1 LCNPTFCEAR
11 ITGPPYKGLMGKD
24 DPTSIT
30 NPLFSVI
37 IATYNDWEP
46 LDHCL
51 RSLDQQINAPTF
63 EVIVVDDG
71 SREVAPQS
79 IDRWTQRYSLRVV
92 SQPHAGVS
100 AARNRGVEL
109 ARGSMLVFVD
119 ADCRV
124 DANCL
129 AALGSTII
137 NSAQDNCF
145 QLHLTGDCSKLV
157 GRAEELRLMTLQNH
171 LLQPGG
177 YIRYLNTAGFAIR
190 GARAGLDRNV
200 FDPVAIRAED
210 TLLLA
215 NLITVGKLP
224 LFVPGAIVQHAPP
237 LSVMA
242 YLSKAVRSGY
252 LEAKTYDVIA
262 SKGVRIRVTHRERLR
277 MLKYMWKVSIQHSI
291 GRQAWFLLV
300 MRQALQRM
308 SSFACGKLWVRAQS
322 PKSTN
327 PS

>member
-1 LCNPTFCEAR
+1 
-11 ITGPPYKGLMGKD
+11 MGKD
-24 DPTSIT
+24 DPTSTT

-51 RSLDQQINAPTF
+51 RSLDQQINAPAF
-63 EVIVVDDG
+63 EVVVVDDG
-71 SREVAPQS
+71 SNEPAPEFVH
-79 IDRWTQRYSLRVV
+79 RWTQRYSLRIV
-92 SQPHAGVS
+92 SQAHAGVS

-109 ARGSMLVFVD
+109 AVGSVLVFVD

-145 QLHLTGDCSKLV
+145 QLHLTGDCSGSV

-190 GARAGLDRNV
+190 GAKAGLDRNV
-200 FDPVAIRAED
+200 FDPLAIRAED

-215 NLITVGKLP
+215 NLMTVGKLP
-224 LFVPGAIVQHAPP
+224 LFVPDAIVQHAPP

-242 YLSKAVRSGY
+242 YLRKAVRSGY

-262 SKGVRIRVTHRERLR
+262 AKGVRIRVTHRERLS
-277 MLKYMWKVSIQHSI
+277 MLKYMWEISRQRSI
-291 GRQAWFLLV
+291 GRRAWFLLV
-300 MRQALQRM
+300 MRQALQRL
-308 SSFACGKLWVRAQS
+308 SSFACGSLWIKTNS
-322 PKSTN
+322 PTSAN